1 MKRIVFQ
8 IIYLL
13 PFGMLA
19 AQNQQQTVDSF
30 YQLSPV
36 EIRSVRAAD
45 IAPFTKSNFKKKEIE
60 KLNLGQDI
68 PFLLNQTPGV
78 VINSDAGNGIG
89 YTGIRIRGSDASRI
103 NITLNGIPFN
113 DAESQGSFFVD
124 LPDFSSST
132 GSIQIQRGVGTSS
145 NGAGAFG
152 ASINLSTNELNKEA
166 YAEFNNSFGSF
177 NSRKNTLKAGTGLLD
192 NHFTGDMRISS
203 ISSDGY
209 IDRAFSNL
217 KSLQFSLAYI
227 NSKSSLRLNIFSG
240 NEKTYQAWNG
250 ISEEDLNAGNRR
262 INYAG
267 TEKSGEPYN
276 NEIDKYEQN
285 HYQLS
290 FTHQFG
296 KRIYFNT
303 GLFKVDGR
311 GYYEQY
317 KADQSYAK
325 YGLPNAASNAGP
337 VTHSDMVRRLW
348 LDNTFFGNVFSLQYK
363 SKILEAQLGG
373 SISRYNGLHFGKVI
387 WAEEGLTSL
396 KKWYALD
403 AHKTDANI
411 YLKQQVN
418 FAANWFGFLD
428 LQYRTVQYDINGFRN
443 NPTLQ
448 VKNDYHF
455 FNPKA
460 GISFV
465 HNNWKGY
472 LSFGIAQ
479 KEPNRD
485 DFETGQTQQPGFEKL
500 YDTEFGIEKKDK
512 KYNWAAT
519 FYFMHYKNQ
528 LVLTGQIND
537 VGAYTRTNI
546 PQSYRAGIELE
557 GKYQLNKL
565 LSATANISFSSN
577 KLKNFS
583 EYIDDYDNGGQKI
596 NHYPVSTLSFSP
608 AVVGGATITYLPFKN
623 FEMAIISKY
632 VSKQF
637 LDNTEN
643 DGRKLAA
650 YFTEDVLLSYQ
661 LKIGWIKETKL
672 LLKVN
677 NVFNNHFEPNGYTY
691 NYIFNNQLSVN
702 NYYFPMAGANFL
714 FGINIKF

>member
-677 NVFNNHFEPNGYTY
+677 NVFNNHFEPNGYISPWPEQTSY
-691 NYIFNNQLSVN
+691 LE
-702 NYYFPMAGANFL
+702 
-714 FGINIKF
+714 